1 MLHSNVPCTGTL
13 KIKLANRNKS
23 TILYSMNINNWTLC
37 FDQFNAQSGMTR
49 HILRRCAADRL
60 SCKGFDSIGSSDIN
74 HELFAMWRQSNQC
87 WQTAMINEVEVFSN
101 AT

>member
-1 MLHSNVPCTGTL
+1 MLN
-13 KIKLANRNKS
+13 
-23 TILYSMNINNWTLC
+23 NNWNIC
-37 FDQFNAQSGMTR
+37 FDQFNAMSEMVR

-87 WQTAMINEVEVFSN
+87 WQTAMINEVEVFAEKELAN
-101 AT
+101 